1 MDLNETMHAMPVSTI
16 NHENIVL
23 NSVTISALMET
34 RGAVKPIESEDVS
47 KYTVIRK
54 FSGRNFRKFSG
65 GIFRKFPDSQP

>member
-1 MDLNETMHAMPVSTI
+1 MDLNETMHATPMSTI

-47 KYTVIRK
+47 RYTVI
-54 FSGRNFRKFSG
+54 
-65 GIFRKFPDSQP
+65 